1 MYIKTCCE
9 ILVLK
14 KKKLFVTNTFC
25 QVDNHQTQIVLNTFL
40 HCYHLVHKLDEIF
53 LLVPLHLSKCIFLSL
68 LSKEYWLSW

>member
-9 ILVLK
+9 ILVFL
-14 KKKLFVTNTFC
+14 KKLFVTNTFC
-25 QVDNHQTQIVLNTFL
+25 QVDNHQTQIFLNRFL

-53 LLVPLHLSKCIFLSL
+53 LLVSLHLSKCICLSL